1 MRMKVDEEEKR
12 ARCGKLELSGCGETH
27 KQGATMY
34 WKVAIS
40 ERND

>member
-27 KQGATMY
+27 EQGATMY